1 MDFWATKI
9 TRKIHLR
16 QVEQGFPSFFAK
28 YLPHF
33 TIFQCFTEFSEYSP
47 FENHQI
53 CPKNGRKWRKSLF
66 STCLKPTFPWHFQN
80 PKPGFRVTDPFV
92 IVYICKVLL
101 RKFYLSEP
109 KKVDNRSQTQKAFV
123 RIGNYL
129 LGGSKKVINH
139 GFRKKRKTIF
149 AFF

>member
-1 MDFWATKI
+1 MMT
-9 TRKIHLR
+9 L
-16 QVEQGFPSFFAK
+16 
-28 YLPHF
+28 
-33 TIFQCFTEFSEYSP
+33 
-47 FENHQI
+47 
-53 CPKNGRKWRKSLF
+53 
-66 STCLKPTFPWHFQN
+66 
-80 PKPGFRVTDPFV
+80 PKPETQVSVTRFV
-92 IVYICKVLL
+92 TIPVYICKVLL

-149 AFF
+149 AFFLKAKMA

>member
-1 MDFWATKI
+1 M
-9 TRKIHLR
+9 
-16 QVEQGFPSFFAK
+16 
-28 YLPHF
+28 
-33 TIFQCFTEFSEYSP
+33 
-47 FENHQI
+47 
-53 CPKNGRKWRKSLF
+53 
-66 STCLKPTFPWHFQN
+66 
-80 PKPGFRVTDPFV
+80 
-92 IVYICKVLL
+92 L

-149 AFF
+149 AFFFIFKSKNGIIIRYFDMSSQFIIGSLNSREYYFTHFNAFNVVAI